1 MIFEALFIIVIIF
14 IFIILGVYIFSEIK
28 INKLNNELEQKIL
41 KEKDRLAPM
50 AFINGRIQ
58 KLKEEYDPEFKQLK
72 WRRNF
77 ILGISSIIALF
88 LSILS
93 LFKK

>member
-1 MIFEALFIIVIIF
+1 MIFEALFIVI
-14 IFIILGVYIFSEIK
+14 IFIILGVYIFSETE

-41 KEKDRLAPM
+41 KEKDRLATM

-58 KLKEEYDPEFKQLK
+58 KIKEEYDPKFKQLK

-77 ILGISSIIALF
+77 ILGISSIIAMF